1 MDGSRIWKRGG
12 HEAGRQR
19 LAAVAQ
25 FDTTISPTNPSA
37 NLSQTY
43 LLCDPVRSC
52 AILCDFMRPTQKG
65 IQGIEDWSCEAATVS
80 SSTSMSR
87 SSVDRNQM
95 IGGGAIRARP
105 PGFVGADLSCVRPA
119 QHRCG
124 RAIRAPSRFYDKLG
138 IILSFGACWSPGG
151 HKKGPPLRNSMRLV
165 YPIAFCGIVLIESPE
180 CLAFDAV
187 GRARGKCRIANDRS
201 SNVVQMLPKRAR
213 RLANGRG
220 CFAALLDVDS
230 R

>member
-1 MDGSRIWKRGG
+1 MNMRTDVANAALVAAHIWMEAGYGNAGAMKLGGNGSRLWRNSTQPF
-12 HEAGRQR
+12 RQ
-19 LAAVAQ
+19 L
-25 FDTTISPTNPSA
+25 IH
-37 NLSQTY
+37 LQTSVKHICCAI
-43 LLCDPVRSC
+43 LCDLVRSC
-52 AILCDFMRPTQKG
+52 AILCDQPKKG
-65 IQGIEDWSCEAATVS
+65 SKES
-80 SSTSMSR
+80 
-87 SSVDRNQM
+87 M

-213 RLANGRG
+213 RLTNG
-220 CFAALLDVDS
+220 
-230 R
+230 